1 MLGVINATTSHELR
15 NPLNSLIAQN
25 TKKDALYQNIK
36 DICQHNSYTEI
47 LGIIDELN
55 DCSKVQ
61 NSSTKIMNFLIQD
74 LLDFAQIKAGKF
86 RKNIQE
92 FNIQDAVEEV
102 MSIQRDQAK
111 SKGVDLSVKYENLN
125 NQIHEGKETFSPI
138 IKTDVGRL

>member
-1 MLGVINATTSHELR
+1 MDISQTITLNEKILENEMLGVINATTSHELR

-36 DICQHNSYTEI
+36 DICLHNSYTEI

-74 LLDFAQIKAGKF
+74 LLDFA
-86 RKNIQE
+86 
-92 FNIQDAVEEV
+92 
-102 MSIQRDQAK
+102 
-111 SKGVDLSVKYENLN
+111 
-125 NQIHEGKETFSPI
+125 
-138 IKTDVGRL
+138 